1 MIKKII
7 DFITW
12 LPKELASMFSD
23 RASFFSLKR
32 IERAICFGTAIAF
45 EWIYF
50 REHLHT
56 ITTAEVLMLTGP
68 LFAMAGLEVA
78 MTQSEKK
85 ITQLGGKVDQPVTNE
100 KPDA

>member
-1 MIKKII
+1 MLKKII
-7 DFITW
+7 AFITW
-12 LPKELASMFSD
+12 LPKELASMLSD
-23 RASFFSLKR
+23 RPSFFSLKR

-50 REHLHT
+50 REHLRA
-56 ITTAEVLMLTGP
+56 ITTPEVLMLTGP

-85 ITQLGGKVDQPVTNE
+85 ITQPNVKVDQPVTNV
-100 KPDA
+100 KPTE